1 MEKLQLIISDQTW
14 TAQYQRD
21 SRKVNYYS
29 RDSSFWNEM
38 LRIMMQNIFKV
49 NFSCL
54 AVQLGM
60 EGQEDDNFIEH

>member
-1 MEKLQLIISDQTW
+1 
-14 TAQYQRD
+14 
-21 SRKVNYYS
+21 
-29 RDSSFWNEM
+29 
-38 LRIMMQNIFKV
+38 MQNIFKV